1 MKELTELE
9 LADLW
14 KEVKEDFWG
23 DISLQTQKMVKKLM
37 ETTLEEEMRAYIGIS
52 RYGRSEDRKGY
63 RNGFY
68 PRGLLTSFGYISEI
82 KVPRC
87 REKGFKTSL
96 FKQYQRRQ
104 SEVDKQIKEAFL
116 LGVSTRSVSKVI
128 EPLLD
133 DRVSAQ
139 TVSNICKSLSKEVE
153 KFHRHLFEDDYIYLV
168 LDGIVVK
175 IKTGLGVKKKI
186 FLCAYGIK
194 PDGHKEFLDF
204 RLARS
209 ESETQWEGF
218 LNTLFHRGLEGKNL
232 KLIAVDG
239 CLGLLKA
246 LETVYPFVP
255 IQRCWVH
262 KLRNVAARLPR
273 KIQAECLKGAK
284 KIYSAKNKREAMK
297 KFREWKR
304 CWKNKAAKAV
314 ACLEK
319 DLEELLTFMD
329 CPPNHWSKIRT
340 TNGIE
345 RIFREVRKR
354 LRPIGV
360 FSNQASCE
368 RIAYSVIYRLN
379 KYWED
384 NPIKEF
390 TQKN

>member
-1 MKELTELE
+1 
-9 LADLW
+9 
-14 KEVKEDFWG
+14 
-23 DISLQTQKMVKKLM
+23 M
-37 ETTLEEEMRAYIGIS
+37 ETTLEEEMAAYIGIS
-52 RYGRSEDRKGY
+52 RYGRSDDRKGY
-63 RNGFY
+63 RNGSY
-68 PRGLLTSFGYISEI
+68 PRGLLTSFGYISEM

-96 FKQYQRRQ
+96 FEQYQRRQ
-104 SEVDKQIKEAFL
+104 PEVDKHIKEAFL
-116 LGVSTRSVSKVI
+116 SGVSTRSVSEVI

-133 DRVSAQ
+133 DQVSAQ
-139 TVSNICKSLSKEVE
+139 TVSNVCKSLSEEVE
-153 KFHRHLFEDDYIYLV
+153 KFHDRFLEDDYIYLV

-194 PDGHKEFLDF
+194 PDGHKELVDF
-204 RLARS
+204 RVARS
-209 ESETQWEGF
+209 ESEAQWEGL
-218 LNTLFHRGLEGKNL
+218 LNSLFYRGLEGKNL
-232 KLIAVDG
+232 RLITVDG

-246 LETVYPFVP
+246 LEIVYPFVP

-284 KIYSAKNKREAMK
+284 KIYSAKNKREAIK
-297 KFREWKR
+297 RFREWKR
-304 CWKNKAAKAV
+304 YWENKAAKAV

-329 CPPNHWSKIRT
+329 CPSNHWSKIRT

-360 FSNQASCE
+360 FSNQPSCE
-368 RIAYSVIYRLN
+368 RITYSVVYRLN

-390 TQKN
+390 TQNN